1 MVDSC
6 MFCQIVRGE
15 SWSSKVFEDDR
26 VLAFLSN
33 RPVNVG
39 HTLVVPKKHY
49 ESIFDISEE
58 EFAHL
63 FVVVKRI
70 AAAVKT
76 AVAAEGVRIIQNNG
90 EAAGQVI
97 FHLHVHVTP
106 FKEKVSLQHYTESRS
121 RSDLEEDAAMIIPL
135 VKNQSSP

>member
-1 MVDSC
+1 M
-6 MFCQIVRGE
+6 
-15 SWSSKVFEDDR
+15 
-26 VLAFLSN
+26 
-33 RPVNVG
+33 
-39 HTLVVPKKHY
+39 PKEHY

-63 FVVVKRI
+63 FVVVKKI

-97 FHLHVHVTP
+97 FHLHVHVIP
-106 FKEKVSLQHYTESRS
+106 FREKVSLQHYPETRS
-121 RSDLEEDAAMIIPL
+121 KSDLEKEAAKIMQL
-135 VKNQSSP
+135 L